1 MLNMTWAEKGKGKI
15 TREEEERLAKRPTER
30 IDKLPEY
37 PKAAIIKGMVM
48 CSKCQCECELEIPL
62 AGVLID
68 CELIRRKEEDARR
81 EAREK
86 NKQATRKDTCRSV
99 FQRLGGDSQPKA
111 LSEVF
116 RNHEASNEAEKMEAT
131 IQEGADHPQN
141 GQMGREVK
149 RTDGI
154 ANPDRKGNP
163 AHLGRKW
170 YVVGKNRQPTKPMG
184 ASMIRRVQRQYKAYM
199 NSLKT
204 PTTFETSKTQKLERA
219 TSVGSSQFRWRNK
232 KEVEKANSKA
242 EGVEDH
248 VPQNQHPGKY
258 RILIRAQ
265 EDLIMVPSPR
275 WKPEP
280 IHMGTVAK
288 PFSLPVDPFGE
299 VPKQTLYEGLDQPQ
313 QEGIPEPLIPV
324 DAMAWLDEFM
334 DQIGSKKEDVLE
346 PSNFHIN
353 MAYILSATFGARP
366 DQPATMEGDYLTTE
380 SMMAQVNVDI
390 AEEEDS
396 GKAEPSEASKG
407 GPLRIYTDEM
417 VFSRPSISL
426 ANHLKPIYVSAHLEC
441 VPFKRI
447 LIDGGAAV
455 NVLPTKQMRKMGKGT
470 EDLIPAD
477 LTVSSFSGAI
487 TKTHG
492 ILPLEVDLG
501 SKKIMLAFFVVDCTS
516 TYRALLG
523 RDWIHQSL
531 AIPSTLHQQVAV
543 YHEAGVEGP
552 GFWEIVEA
560 ETRSFLPSAN
570 VAEASFYNPN
580 VGILKCSGA
589 DKNGRPTKVTAQ
601 KLLEQGM
608 LLTKD
613 EWDRPCLIPKS
624 LHHQ

>member
-1 MLNMTWAEKGKGKI
+1 
-15 TREEEERLAKRPTER
+15 
-30 IDKLPEY
+30 
-37 PKAAIIKGMVM
+37 
-48 CSKCQCECELEIPL
+48 
-62 AGVLID
+62 
-68 CELIRRKEEDARR
+68 
-81 EAREK
+81 
-86 NKQATRKDTCRSV
+86 
-99 FQRLGGDSQPKA
+99 
-111 LSEVF
+111 
-116 RNHEASNEAEKMEAT
+116 
-131 IQEGADHPQN
+131 
-141 GQMGREVK
+141 
-149 RTDGI
+149 
-154 ANPDRKGNP
+154 
-163 AHLGRKW
+163 
-170 YVVGKNRQPTKPMG
+170 
-184 ASMIRRVQRQYKAYM
+184 M

-204 PTTFETSKTQKLERA
+204 PTTSEASKNQKLERA
-219 TSVGSSQFRWRNK
+219 TSGGSSQLRWRSK
-232 KEVEKANSKA
+232 KEVEKANNKT
-242 EGVEDH
+242 EGVGDH
-248 VPQNQHPGKY
+248 VPQIQHPRKY
-258 RILIRAQ
+258 RILRRAQ
-265 EDLIMVPSPR
+265 EDLIMVPTLG

-280 IHMGTVAK
+280 IHVGTVAYERR
-288 PFSLPVDPFGE
+288 PHSLPLVDPFGG
-299 VPKQTLYEGLDQPQ
+299 VPKQTMYEDMNQPQ
-313 QEGIPEPLIPV
+313 QEGIPEPLLPA

-334 DQIGSKKEDVLE
+334 DQIGSKKEDLLE

-353 MAYILSATFGARP
+353 MAYVLSAMFGARP

-380 SMMAQVNVDI
+380 PMMAQVSVEI

-396 GKAEPSEASKG
+396 DKAKPSEASKG

-426 ANHLKPIYVSAHLEC
+426 ANHLKPIYVSAHLEG
-441 VPFKRI
+441 VSFKRI

-455 NVLPTKQMRKMGKGT
+455 NVLPAKQMRKMGRGA
-470 EDLIPAD
+470 EDLIPTD

-516 TYRALLG
+516 TYGALLG
-523 RDWIHQSL
+523 RNWIHQSL

-543 YHEAGVEGP
+543 YHEAGTEGP

-560 ETRSFLPSAN
+560 ESRPFLPSAN

-613 EWDRPCLIPKS
+613 ELLVYGKGRRQERKLLNKEEQEWQEEASTSQHGNKEESCREELDMAIQMAECIYDLDEPDDLPESPELVKFLCAEPDKPPPEVQDPLEVIDLGTEEDPRPIQINGLLGVDDRARIICLLQEFKNCFAWHYTEMPGLNPALVEHRMPIKEGYKPVKQA
-624 LHHQ
+624 HGGCRMR

>member
-1 MLNMTWAEKGKGKI
+1 MIKS
-15 TREEEERLAKRPTER
+15 
-30 IDKLPEY
+30 PEY
-37 PKAAIIKGMVM
+37 PKAAIIKWMVM
-48 CSKCQCECELEIPL
+48 SSKCQCECELEIPP
-62 AGVLID
+62 AGILID
-68 CELIRRKEEDARR
+68 YELIRRKEEYIRR

-86 NKQATRKDTCRSV
+86 IKQATRKNTSRSV

-116 RNHEASNEAEKMEAT
+116 RNHEAFDEAEDMEAK
-131 IQEGADHPQN
+131 IRKGADHPQN
-141 GQMGREVK
+141 GQMGREIK

-154 ANPDRKGNP
+154 TNPVRKGNP

-170 YVVGKNRQPTKPMG
+170 YVVGNDGQPTKPMG
-184 ASMIRRVQRQYKAYM
+184 ASMVRRVQRQHKAYM

-204 PTTFETSKTQKLERA
+204 PTTSEASKNQKLEKT
-219 TSVGSSQFRWRNK
+219 TSGGSNQLRWRSK
-232 KEVEKANSKA
+232 KEVEKANSKT
-242 EGVEDH
+242 EGEGDH
-248 VPQNQHPGKY
+248 VPQSQHPGKY
-258 RILIRAQ
+258 RILRRAQ
-265 EDLIMVPSPR
+265 EDLIMVPTPG

-280 IHMGTVAK
+280 IHVGTVASERI
-288 PFSLPVDPFGE
+288 PPSLLLVDPFGE
-299 VPKQTLYEGLDQPQ
+299 VLKQTLYAGMNQQQ
-313 QEGIPEPLIPV
+313 QERIPEPLLPA

-334 DQIGSKKEDVLE
+334 DQIGSKKEDLLE
-346 PSNFHIN
+346 PSDFHIN
-353 MAYILSATFGARP
+353 MAHVLSATFGARP
-366 DQPATMEGDYLTTE
+366 DQPATMEGDYWTTE
-380 SMMAQVNVDI
+380 PMMAHINMEVV
-390 AEEEDS
+390 EEEDS
-396 GKAEPSEASKG
+396 GKAEPLEASKG
-407 GPLRIYTDEM
+407 GLLRIYTYEM

-426 ANHLKPIYVSAHLEC
+426 ANHLKPIYVTAHLEG

-455 NVLPTKQMRKMGKGT
+455 NVLPAKQMRKMGRGT
-470 EDLIPAD
+470 DDLIPTD

-516 TYRALLG
+516 TYGALLG

-543 YHEAGVEGP
+543 YHEAGIEGP

-560 ETRSFLPSAN
+560 ESRSFLPSAN

-589 DKNGRPTKVTAQ
+589 DKNGRHTKVTDQ

-608 LLTKD
+608 LLTKE
-613 EWDRPCLIPKS
+613 EWDRPCLIPNP